1 MLWWLKETFL
11 FYIRLNICKTYF
23 LLLFDK
29 IPCRLCIFC
38 SCTSRDLSLT
48 FCNRSIIASKNGM
61 YFCISA
67 NFLSYSSISLVVYC
81 SPVPRE
87 ENLYT
92 YKYLS
97 IIKHCI
103 ICFFYIFLLIYKL
116 YFLHVILW
124 FLFFLFHFSNIYFNT
139 QNYSSLKFHNNNSK
153 IYIT

>member
-1 MLWWLKETFL
+1 MLWWLKETLL
-11 FYIRLNICKTYF
+11 FYICLNICKTYF

-67 NFLSYSSISLVVYC
+67 NFLSYSSISLVVYR

-97 IIKHCI
+97 IIKHYI
-103 ICFFYIFLLIYKL
+103 ICFFYIFLLILIIFFSCYSMISF
-116 YFLHVILW
+116 YFYFIL
-124 FLFFLFHFSNIYFNT
+124 LFVSTI
-139 QNYSSLKFHNNNSK
+139 K
-153 IYIT
+153 IIQI